1 MAGRNESGTAY
12 VEHFIASVGASVTMI
27 YKLRDRSS
35 NTKAVTDQV
44 INETLLVS
52 SPGFGVLDSGYG
64 KSIMGQ
70 KTFEGFV
77 DLWKAQGIVPEPYA
91 ETNHFRFGNGQRE
104 TSEMSVKAQVVLAGK
119 SGVVRVA
126 LVKGGAPL
134 LVSRKALQSLRGKLD
149 FSKNELTVFD
159 SEEVI
164 PLQVN
169 SAGQYVVPLLG
180 TVYEEASQ
188 FEEVMMSETAAASEP
203 SVKADDPVI
212 NAEEPAETMLPYPN
226 G

>member
-1 MAGRNESGTAY
+1 MAGRKESGTAY

-27 YKLRDRSS
+27 HKLRDRSS

-44 INETLLVS
+44 TNETLLVS
-52 SPGFGVLDSGYG
+52 SPGFGVLDSGCG

-119 SGVVRVA
+119 IWSRQSGFGE
-126 LVKGGAPL
+126 GGGPTPG
-134 LVSRKALQSLRGKLD
+134 VPKS
-149 FSKNELTVFD
+149 
-159 SEEVI
+159 
-164 PLQVN
+164 
-169 SAGQYVVPLLG
+169 SAVLARQAGLFQ
-180 TVYEEASQ
+180 
-188 FEEVMMSETAAASEP
+188 
-203 SVKADDPVI
+203 K
-212 NAEEPAETMLPYPN
+212 
-226 G
+226 

>member
-1 MAGRNESGTAY
+1 MAGRKESGTAY

-27 YKLRDRSS
+27 HKLRDRSS

-44 INETLLVS
+44 TNETLLVS
-52 SPGFGVLDSGYG
+52 SPGFGVLDSGCG

-126 LVKGGAPL
+126 LVRGGPH
-134 LVSRKALQSLRGKLD
+134 SWCPEKLC
-149 FSKNELTVFD
+149 S
-159 SEEVI
+159 
-164 PLQVN
+164 PC
-169 SAGQYVVPLLG
+169 
-180 TVYEEASQ
+180 EASWT
-188 FEEVMMSETAAASEP
+188 FPKMSSRCL
-203 SVKADDPVI
+203 
-212 NAEEPAETMLPYPN
+212 TMRK
-226 G
+226 